1 VTYIDGQLTLG
12 DNQRHE
18 MSFAGDTVATQE
30 RRNAVKLT
38 QKTVQAL
45 TAPATGN
52 RIFYDDE
59 IPGFGARITSNG
71 VVSFVL
77 EYRINGRHR
86 RYTIGRFSDLPVLA
100 ARERAI
106 QLRGK
111 ILDGTDPLQQ
121 RIDAHSEPTMDD
133 LAKDFLERY
142 ARAHKRV
149 SSIRNDRQMLD
160 NIILPKIGAIRVRA
174 VTRRDIE
181 TLHHG
186 LKETPYR
193 ANRVLALLSKM
204 FTLAMEWG
212 WRADNVAKGIPRYPE
227 DRRETWLTSEQVE
240 ALLEALDNY
249 VDQSAANAIRL
260 LILTGAREGE
270 VLSAT
275 WDQFDLK
282 RGTWTKPSHHTKQ
295 KKIEHT
301 PLSKIAVQLL
311 QRMNASRTSAALFP
325 AGQNHKKEPS
335 RPHRAAANTA
345 RVTIR
350 RPWVQVCKA
359 ASLATAEQIPG
370 KRKKFLTIWKPTI
383 RIHDLRHTFASHL
396 VSSGESLHIVGK
408 LLGHTLPQTTA
419 RYAHLA
425 DGALR
430 DAANRFATGLK
441 MPAWKM

>member
-1 VTYIDGQLTLG
+1 
-12 DNQRHE
+12 
-18 MSFAGDTVATQE
+18 M
-30 RRNAVKLT
+30 KLT
-38 QKTVQAL
+38 QKAVLAMK
-45 TAPATGN
+45 APSSGN
-52 RIFYDDE
+52 RIQYDEE

-71 VVSFVL
+71 VISFVL
-77 EYRINGRHR
+77 NYRINGRER
-86 RYTIGRFSDLPVLA
+86 RYTIGRHPDLTALA

-111 ILDGTDPLQQ
+111 LLDGVDPLQQ
-121 RIDAHSEPTMDD
+121 RVEARSEPTVED
-133 LAKDFLERY
+133 LAKDYLDRY
-142 ARAHKRV
+142 AAAHKRAT
-149 SSIRNDRQMLD
+149 SIRNDRQMLK
-160 NIILPKIGAIRVRA
+160 NIVEPAIGTLRIRA

-186 LKETPYR
+186 MKKTPYR

-212 WRADNVAKGIPRYPE
+212 WRGDNPVKGIPRFAE
-227 DRRETWLTSEQVE
+227 DKRETWLTAEQVE
-240 ALLEALDNY
+240 DLLSALNAY
-249 VDQSAANAIRL
+249 SDQSAADAIRL
-260 LILTGAREGE
+260 LIVTGAREGE

-282 RGTWTKPSHHTKQ
+282 RGIWTKPSHHTKQ
-295 KKIEHT
+295 KKIEHV
-301 PLSKIAVQLL
+301 PLSQRALQLL
-311 QRMNASRTSAALFP
+311 KRMQAQRTSPALFP
-325 AGQNHKKEPS
+325 GKDG
-335 RPHRAAANTA
+335 A

-359 ASLATAEQIPG
+359 AGLATAEQIPG
-370 KRKKFLTIWKPTI
+370 KRKKFLTIWKPAV

-425 DGALR
+425 DRALR
-430 DAANRFATGLK
+430 DAANKFATGLK
-441 MPAWKM
+441 LPAWKM

>member
-1 VTYIDGQLTLG
+1 
-12 DNQRHE
+12 
-18 MSFAGDTVATQE
+18 M
-30 RRNAVKLT
+30 KLT
-38 QKTVQAL
+38 QKMVQAL
-45 TAPATGN
+45 TPPASGN
-52 RIFYDDE
+52 RVYYDDE

-71 VVSFVL
+71 VVSFIL
-77 EYRINGRHR
+77 EYRSNGRHR
-86 RYTIGRFSDLPVLA
+86 RYTIGRAIDLTVLA

-111 ILDGTDPLQQ
+111 ILDGIDPLQQ
-121 RIDAHSEPTMDD
+121 RIEANSEPTMND

-142 ARAHKRV
+142 ARAHKRA
-149 SSIRNDRQMLD
+149 SSIRNDRQMLEK
-160 NIILPKIGAIRVRA
+160 IILPKIGTIRIRAI
-174 VTRRDIE
+174 TRRDIE

-186 LKETPYR
+186 LKQTPYR

-204 FTLAMEWG
+204 FTLAVEWG
-212 WRADNVAKGIPRYPE
+212 WRADNAAKGIPRYPE
-227 DRRETWLTSEQVE
+227 DRRESWLTAEE
-240 ALLEALDNY
+240 IEELLEALNNY
-249 VDQSAANAIRL
+249 SDQSAANAIRL

-295 KKIEHT
+295 KKIEYT
-301 PLSKIAVQLL
+301 PLSKSALQLL
-311 QRMNASRTSAALFP
+311 RYMNSERTSSSLFP
-325 AGQNHKKEPS
+325 GVNGS
-335 RPHRAAANTA
+335 

-359 ASLATAEQIPG
+359 AGLARPEQIPG
-370 KRKKFLTIWKPTI
+370 KREKFLTIWKPSV

-425 DGALR
+425 DRALR
-430 DAANRFATGLK
+430 DAANRFATELK
-441 MPAWKM
+441 LPAWKI

>member
-1 VTYIDGQLTLG
+1 
-12 DNQRHE
+12 
-18 MSFAGDTVATQE
+18 
-30 RRNAVKLT
+30 VKLT
-38 QKTVQAL
+38 QKAVLAMK
-45 TAPATGN
+45 APSSGN
-52 RIFYDDE
+52 RIQYDEE

-71 VVSFVL
+71 VISFVL
-77 EYRINGRHR
+77 NYRINGRER
-86 RYTIGRFSDLPVLA
+86 RYTIGRHPDLTALA

-111 ILDGTDPLQQ
+111 LLDGVDPLQQ
-121 RIDAHSEPTMDD
+121 RVEARSEPTVED
-133 LAKDFLERY
+133 LAKDYLDRY
-142 ARAHKRV
+142 AAAHKRAT
-149 SSIRNDRQMLD
+149 SIRNDRQMLK
-160 NIILPKIGAIRVRA
+160 NIVEPAIGTLRIRA

-186 LKETPYR
+186 MKKTPYR

-212 WRADNVAKGIPRYPE
+212 WRGDNPVKGIPRFAE
-227 DRRETWLTSEQVE
+227 DKRETWLTAEQVE
-240 ALLEALDNY
+240 DLLSALNAY
-249 VDQSAANAIRL
+249 SDQSAADAIRL
-260 LILTGAREGE
+260 LIVTGAREGE

-282 RGTWTKPSHHTKQ
+282 RGIWTKPSHHTKQ
-295 KKIEHT
+295 KKIEHV
-301 PLSKIAVQLL
+301 PLSQRALQLL
-311 QRMNASRTSAALFP
+311 KRMQAQRTSPALFP
-325 AGQNHKKEPS
+325 GKDG
-335 RPHRAAANTA
+335 A

-359 ASLATAEQIPG
+359 AGLATAEQIPG
-370 KRKKFLTIWKPTI
+370 KRKKFLTIWKPAV

-425 DGALR
+425 DRALR
-430 DAANRFATGLK
+430 DAANKFATGLK
-441 MPAWKM
+441 LPAWKM

>member
-1 VTYIDGQLTLG
+1 
-12 DNQRHE
+12 
-18 MSFAGDTVATQE
+18 M
-30 RRNAVKLT
+30 KLT
-38 QKTVQAL
+38 QKAILAL
-45 TAPATGN
+45 TPPAIGN
-52 RIFYDDE
+52 RIQYDEE
-59 IPGFGARITSNG
+59 IPGFGARITSHG
-71 VVSFVL
+71 VVSFIL
-77 EYRINGRHR
+77 NYRINGRER
-86 RYTIGRFSDLPVLA
+86 RYTIGRQPELTVLA
-100 ARERAI
+100 ARARAI

-111 ILDGTDPLQQ
+111 ILDGIDPLQQ
-121 RIDAHSEPTMDD
+121 RIEANSEPTMND

-142 ARAHKRV
+142 AKAHKRA
-149 SSIRNDRQMLD
+149 SSIRNDRQMLEK
-160 NIILPKIGAIRVRA
+160 IILAKIGSIRVRA
-174 VTRRDIE
+174 VTRRDVE

-204 FTLAMEWG
+204 FSLAMEWG
-212 WRADNVAKGIPRYPE
+212 WRADNAAKGIPRYPE
-227 DRRETWLTSEQVE
+227 DRRETWLTSEQIE
-240 ALLEALDNY
+240 ALLKALDNY
-249 VDQSAANAIRL
+249 QDQSAADAIRL

-282 RGTWTKPSHHTKQ
+282 RGIWTKPSHHTKQ

-301 PLSKIAVQLL
+301 PLSKTSLQLL
-311 QRMNASRTSAALFP
+311 ERMNTSRTSTALFP
-325 AGQNHKKEPS
+325 AGQSAKGGLSPS
-335 RPHRAAANTA
+335 YRGTDREAPPREKQT

-359 ASLATAEQIPG
+359 AGLATAEQIPG

-383 RIHDLRHTFASHL
+383 RIHDLRHTFASYL

-430 DAANRFATGLK
+430 EAANRFATGLK
-441 MPAWKM
+441 LPTWKM

>member
-1 VTYIDGQLTLG
+1 
-12 DNQRHE
+12 
-18 MSFAGDTVATQE
+18 M
-30 RRNAVKLT
+30 KLT
-38 QKTVQAL
+38 QKVVLSL
-45 TAPATGN
+45 TPPATGN
-52 RIFYDDE
+52 RIQYDEE

-71 VVSFVL
+71 VVSFIL
-77 EYRINGRHR
+77 NYRINGRER
-86 RYTIGRFSDLPVLA
+86 RYTIGRQPELTVLA

-111 ILDGTDPLQQ
+111 ILDGIDPLQQ
-121 RIDAHSEPTMDD
+121 RIDANEEPTMDD
-133 LAKDFLERY
+133 LAKDFFKRY
-142 ARAHKRV
+142 ANPHKRA
-149 SSIRNDRQMLD
+149 SSIRNDEQML
-160 NIILPKIGAIRVRA
+160 NKLILPKIGNLRVRA

-227 DRRETWLTSEQVE
+227 DRRETWLTAEQIE
-240 ALLEALDNY
+240 SLLAALDNY
-249 VDQSAANAIRL
+249 SDQSAANAIRL

-282 RGTWTKPSHHTKQ
+282 RGIWTKPSHHTKQ

-301 PLSKIAVQLL
+301 PLSKSAQQLL
-311 QRMNASRTSAALFP
+311 QRMNSSRSSGTLFP
-325 AGQNHKKEPS
+325 GADKRKKEQS
-335 RPHRAAANTA
+335 EADHSTDRRAPVREKPA

-359 ASLATAEQIPG
+359 AGLAIAEQIPG
-370 KRKKFLTIWKPTI
+370 KRKTTLTIWKPTI

-425 DGALR
+425 DRALR
-430 DAANRFATGLK
+430 DAANRFSEGLK
-441 MPAWKM
+441 MPEWKM